1 MAKKS
6 AERGEEHGGARRNM
20 GNGQNRDG
28 PLQEIE
34 EEGQRGQIL
43 AACPKNVGCANIAG
57 SNYAQIRGSSETSQ
71 DESER
76 DRAAKISEEKGENAL
91 KHVGETGFFKERDG
105 TLAFQWRRGNLPIRQ
120 KLAANRFLLLQ
131 PVCWRLSS

>member
-1 MAKKS
+1 
-6 AERGEEHGGARRNM
+6 M
-20 GNGQNRDG
+20 GNDPNRESS
-28 PLQEIE
+28 LQEIE
-34 EEGQRGQIL
+34 KKGQRGQIL

-91 KHVGETGFFKERDG
+91 KHVGNRIDRRKDRN
-105 TLAFQWRRGNLPIRQ
+105 LAFRRRRGNLPIRQ
-120 KLAANRFLLLQ
+120 KLLATRFRYVINFFCRAGVATRGSV
-131 PVCWRLSS
+131 PV